1 MENNQ
6 LTQIAEHQPS
16 SSQNKTMVVNMAMY
30 EAVSTRETEDKKG
43 WVTYGADNAYPN
55 YLIDLYYS
63 APYHNALCNAIASM
77 IVGDGLYATGAG
89 SIQLSM
95 WGTSKHIDN
104 VCSDLKIQGGFYLE
118 IILTAD
124 KKGVARVNH
133 LPFENCRVSYS
144 EETDKING
152 VWYSRDWKNTT
163 KKQNKPVLIPLF
175 TKLPSE
181 NEEDAP
187 VRYAVYNFRQA
198 VGSMYYPKPDY
209 IGGLNYI
216 ELSRQIGLYHVNN
229 IMNGFFPS
237 IIVQFNNGQP
247 DGNGADLMTRDFE
260 NKMSGAR
267 NAGKAIFLF
276 NDNKDVAATF
286 ETFPLSDA
294 DKQYEYLSTQS
305 VEATM
310 VSHGVT
316 TPLLFGVK
324 NPNGFSSN
332 ADEMEQGLEIFMEKR
347 IEPYRRMIAETIE
360 YIMQVAGIDTKITFV
375 DPLKQVSLQKKKV
388 NLEIPDS
395 FEPTNE
401 MAAEAELGL
410 KWREEFGRGGTEVG
424 VARARDIS
432 NKRNLSYDT
441 VKRMNSYFSRHEVDK
456 EANGWNDGEDGFPTA
471 GRIAWQLWG
480 GDAGRDWASRIVE
493 RHREEELHSVC
504 CSTHQSDFDDD
515 KAIDYLKTVAEQ
527 IDLDEW
533 EEYDEDI
540 IVPAFDTIEEENEYL
555 RKLSEKV
562 TSMANPGEFVKP
574 DDYSKWGDTGLYKLR
589 YSYSQ
594 NISQDSRQFCKQ
606 MVALAQV
613 GKVFRY
619 EDIIAM
625 GRAGVNKDFAP
636 EGEKTYNI
644 FEWKGGVY
652 CHHKWERRIYFRKR
666 EGGKFLPNDGL
677 KNDVRVANVPFVPQ
691 KGVEGVAPINTPT
704 RGSLKYA

>member
-1 MENNQ
+1 
-6 LTQIAEHQPS
+6 
-16 SSQNKTMVVNMAMY
+16 MY

-43 WVTYGADNAYPN
+43 WVTYGAANDYPN

-77 IVGDGLYATGAG
+77 IAGDGLFATAAG

-95 WGTSKHIDN
+95 WGTNKRLDN
-104 VCSDLKIQGGFYLE
+104 ICSDLKIQGGFYLE
-118 IILTAD
+118 VILTAD

-163 KKQNKPVLIPLF
+163 KKQNKPVFIPLF
-175 TKLPSE
+175 TSMPDA
-181 NEEDAP
+181 NDEDSP
-187 VRYAVYNFRQA
+187 VRYAVYTFRQA

-247 DGNGADLMTRDFE
+247 DGNGADIMTRDFE
-260 NKMSGAR
+260 NKISGAR

-276 NDNKDVAATF
+276 NDNKDAAANF
-286 ETFPLSDA
+286 ETFPLTDA
-294 DKQYEYLSTQS
+294 DKQYEHLSTQS

-332 ADEMEQGLEIFMEKR
+332 ADEMAEGLKIFMEKR
-347 IEPYRRMIAETIE
+347 VEPYRRMIAEALE
-360 YIMQVAGIDTKITFV
+360 YIMQIAGVDTKITFV
-375 DPLKQVSLQKKKV
+375 DPLKPVELQKKKV
-388 NLEIPDS
+388 DLAIPDS

-401 MAAEAELGL
+401 MAQEAALGL
-410 KWREEFGRGGTEVG
+410 KWREEYGRGGTEVG

-456 EANGWNDGEDGFPTA
+456 QASGWNDGEEGFPSA

-480 GDAGRDWASRIVE
+480 GDAGADWAERIVE
-493 RHREEELHSVC
+493 RYAEEELTKVC
-504 CSTHQSDFDDD
+504 CSVEKSNDFNDA
-515 KAIDYLKTVAEQ
+515 KAIEYLETVAEE
-527 IDLDEW
+527 IDTEEW
-533 EEYDEDI
+533 EEYDADI
-540 IVPAFDTIEEENEYL
+540 VVPAFDTIAEEQAYIDNLMTKTFELASVGSY
-555 RKLSEKV
+555 
-562 TSMANPGEFVKP
+562 ANG
-574 DDYSKWGDTGLYKLR
+574 DSRSAWGDSGLYKLR

-606 MVALAQV
+606 MVALAQA

-625 GRAGVNKDFAP
+625 GDDGVNGQFAP
-636 EGEKTYNI
+636 EGSSTYSI

-677 KNDVRVANVPFVPQ
+677 KNDVRVGNVPFVPQ
-691 KGVEGVAPINTPT
+691 KGVEGIAPINTPT

>member
-1 MENNQ
+1 
-6 LTQIAEHQPS
+6 
-16 SSQNKTMVVNMAMY
+16 MVVNMAMY

-43 WVTYGADNAYPN
+43 WVTYGAANDYPN

-63 APYHNALCNAIASM
+63 APYHNALCNSIASM
-77 IVGDGLYATGAG
+77 IAGDGLFATGAG
-89 SIQLSM
+89 SIQLAM
-95 WGTSKHIDN
+95 WGTNKRLDN
-104 VCSDLKIQGGFYLE
+104 ICSDLKIQGGFYLE
-118 IILTAD
+118 VILTAD

-144 EETDKING
+144 EESDKIDG

-175 TKLPSE
+175 TSMPDAD
-181 NEEDAP
+181 NEEAP
-187 VRYAVYNFRQA
+187 VRYAVYSFRQA

-229 IMNGFFPS
+229 IINGFFPS

-247 DGNGADLMTRDFE
+247 DGNGADIMTRDFE
-260 NKMSGAR
+260 NKISGAR

-276 NDNKDVAATF
+276 NDNKDAAATF
-286 ETFPLSDA
+286 ETFPLTDA
-294 DKQYEYLSTQS
+294 DKQYEHLSTQS

-332 ADEMEQGLEIFMEKR
+332 ADEMAEGLKIFMEKR
-347 IEPYRRMIAETIE
+347 IEPYRRMIAEALE
-360 YIMQVAGIDTKITFV
+360 YIMQIAGVDTKITFV
-375 DPLKQVSLQKKKV
+375 DPLKPVELEKKKV
-388 NLEIPDS
+388 
-395 FEPTNE
+395 
-401 MAAEAELGL
+401 
-410 KWREEFGRGGTEVG
+410 
-424 VARARDIS
+424 
-432 NKRNLSYDT
+432 
-441 VKRMNSYFSRHEVDK
+441 
-456 EANGWNDGEDGFPTA
+456 
-471 GRIAWQLWG
+471 
-480 GDAGRDWASRIVE
+480 
-493 RHREEELHSVC
+493 C
-504 CSTHQSDFDDD
+504 CSVEKSSDFNDA
-515 KAIDYLKTVAEQ
+515 KAIEYLETVAEE
-527 IDLDEW
+527 IDTEEW
-533 EEYDEDI
+533 EEYDADI
-540 IVPAFDTIEEENEYL
+540 VVPAFDTIAEEQVYIDGLMTKTFELASVGSY
-555 RKLSEKV
+555 
-562 TSMANPGEFVKP
+562 ANG
-574 DDYSKWGDTGLYKLR
+574 DARSAWGDSGLYKLR

-606 MVALAQV
+606 MVALAQA

-625 GRAGVNKDFAP
+625 GDDGVNGQFAP
-636 EGEKTYNI
+636 EGSSTYSI

-666 EGGKFLPNDGL
+666 EGGKFLPNEGL
-677 KNDVRVANVPFVPQ
+677 KNDVRVGNVPFVPQ

>member
-1 MENNQ
+1 
-6 LTQIAEHQPS
+6 
-16 SSQNKTMVVNMAMY
+16 
-30 EAVSTRETEDKKG
+30 
-43 WVTYGADNAYPN
+43 
-55 YLIDLYYS
+55 
-63 APYHNALCNAIASM
+63 
-77 IVGDGLYATGAG
+77 
-89 SIQLSM
+89 
-95 WGTSKHIDN
+95 
-104 VCSDLKIQGGFYLE
+104 
-118 IILTAD
+118 
-124 KKGVARVNH
+124 
-133 LPFENCRVSYS
+133 
-144 EETDKING
+144 
-152 VWYSRDWKNTT
+152 
-163 KKQNKPVLIPLF
+163 
-175 TKLPSE
+175 
-181 NEEDAP
+181 
-187 VRYAVYNFRQA
+187 
-198 VGSMYYPKPDY
+198 MYYPKPDY

-332 ADEMEQGLEIFMEKR
+332 ADEMTEGLKIFMEKR

-410 KWREEFGRGGTEVG
+410 KWRDEFGRGGTEVG

-493 RHREEELHSVC
+493 RYREEELHSVC
-504 CSTHQSDFDDD
+504 CSTHQSDFDDE
-515 KAIDYLKTVAEQ
+515 KAIDYLKKVAEQ

-540 IVPAFDTIEEENEYL
+540 IVPAFDTIEEEQNYIDNLFKKTFELASVGSY
-555 RKLSEKV
+555 
-562 TSMANPGEFVKP
+562 ANGDER
-574 DDYSKWGDTGLYKLR
+574 SRWGDSGLYKLR

-606 MVALAQV
+606 MVALAQA

-625 GRAGVNKDFAP
+625 GDEGVNGTFAP
-636 EGEKTYNI
+636 EGETTYNI
-644 FEWKGGVY
+644 FEWKGGAF
-652 CHHKWERRIYFRKR
+652 CHHYFKRRIYFRKR

>member
-6 LTQIAEHQPS
+6 YTQIAESQSS
-16 SSQNKTMVVNMAMY
+16 SSQTKPMVVNMAMY

-43 WVTYGADNAYPN
+43 WVTYGADNNYPN

-63 APYHNALCNAIASM
+63 APYHNALCNAISSM
-77 IVGDGLYATGAG
+77 IVGDGLFASGAG
-89 SIQLSM
+89 SLQLS
-95 WGTSKHIDN
+95 TSGIKKHIDN
-104 VCSDLKIQGGFYLE
+104 ICSDLKIQGGFYLE

-152 VWYSRDWKNTT
+152 VYYSRDWKNTT
-163 KKQNKPVLIPLF
+163 KKQNKPVFIPLF
-175 TKLPSE
+175 TSMPDAD
-181 NEEDAP
+181 NEEAP
-187 VRYAVYNFRQA
+187 VRYAVYSFRQA

-229 IMNGFFPS
+229 IINGFFPS

-247 DGNGADLMTRDFE
+247 DGNGADIMTRDFE
-260 NKMSGAR
+260 NKISGAR

-276 NDNKDVAATF
+276 NDNKDAAATF
-286 ETFPLSDA
+286 ETFPLTDA
-294 DKQYEYLSTQS
+294 DKQYEHLSTQS

-332 ADEMEQGLEIFMEKR
+332 ADEMAEGLKIFMEKR
-347 IEPYRRMIAETIE
+347 VEPYRRMIAEALE
-360 YIMQVAGIDTKITFV
+360 YIMQVAGVDTKITFV
-375 DPLKQVSLQKKKV
+375 DPLKPVELQKKKV
-388 NLEIPDS
+388 
-395 FEPTNE
+395 
-401 MAAEAELGL
+401 
-410 KWREEFGRGGTEVG
+410 
-424 VARARDIS
+424 
-432 NKRNLSYDT
+432 
-441 VKRMNSYFSRHEVDK
+441 
-456 EANGWNDGEDGFPTA
+456 
-471 GRIAWQLWG
+471 
-480 GDAGRDWASRIVE
+480 
-493 RHREEELHSVC
+493 C
-504 CSTHQSDFDDD
+504 CSVEKSNDFNDA
-515 KAIDYLKTVAEQ
+515 KAIEYLETVAEE
-527 IDLDEW
+527 IDTEEW
-533 EEYDEDI
+533 EEYDADI
-540 IVPAFDTIEEENEYL
+540 VVPAFDTIAEEQAYIDNLISKTFELASVGSY
-555 RKLSEKV
+555 
-562 TSMANPGEFVKP
+562 ANG
-574 DDYSKWGDTGLYKLR
+574 DARSAWGDSGLYKLR

-606 MVALAQV
+606 MVALAQA

-625 GRAGVNKDFAP
+625 GDDGVNGQFAP
-636 EGEKTYNI
+636 EGSSTYSI

-677 KNDVRVANVPFVPQ
+677 KNDVRVGNVPFVPQ